1 MKKFILLFAAI
12 LFVACQQPS
21 DSIASV
27 KVDDDKTQAIQKMFE
42 NYMAYGTDSYD
53 PNYDQSI
60 ISDDLQGNNSIP
72 GFEVNKDSFLETD
85 SQHHALF
92 DNISM
97 WMPGA
102 DDGTGGGLHTNYYD
116 EFGTWTH
123 YWGTWTGTGKF
134 TGNQVTQFIHLNY
147 GWNDEGKIIYH
158 NIHVD
163 GKGFLTEL
171 TAAQAASGSE

>member
-1 MKKFILLFAAI
+1 MKKFILLFATI

-53 PNYDQSI
+53 PDYDQSI
-60 ISDDLQGNNSIP
+60 ISDDLQGNNSIL
-72 GFEVNKDSFLETD
+72 GFEVNNDSFLETD
-85 SQHHALF
+85 SQHHSLF

-97 WMPGA
+97 WMPGS

-171 TAAQAASGSE
+171 AAAQEASGSE